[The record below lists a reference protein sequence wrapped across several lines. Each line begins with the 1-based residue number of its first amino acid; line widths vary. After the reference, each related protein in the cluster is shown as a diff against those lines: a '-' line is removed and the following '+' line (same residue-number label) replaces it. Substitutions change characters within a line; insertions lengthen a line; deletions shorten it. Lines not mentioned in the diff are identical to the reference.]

1 MTVFNKC
8 NSVHLLLSDLFEVE
22 IPHYIW
28 KPTGL
33 TDSFIS
39 YINNCLYICSQLLEW
54 MINYY
59 YLLILYVCDGIKF
72 HWSVAVA
79 CLTKVGRGIRE
90 CLKFQLWLFSS
101 TLHFDK

>member
-1 MTVFNKC
+1 M
-8 NSVHLLLSDLFEVE
+8 SDLFEVE

-39 YINNCLYICSQLLEW
+39 YILNNCLYICSQLLEW

-59 YLLILYVCDGIKF
+59 YLLFLYFCDGIKF

-79 CLTKVGRGIRE
+79 SFTKAGRGIRKG
-90 CLKFQLWLFSS
+90 LKFQLWLFSS
-101 TLHFDK
+101 TQHFDK